1 MTFPILEFD
10 PAKESI
16 IEPSLFYKL
25 IPDAEFCV
33 ITYFREVIE
42 KVCFEKNAKRIGT
55 MRSEMGEH
63 PLYTMEHLGH
73 TIGFFHPGIGAPLAA
88 GLFEEVIAHGFSK
101 FVACGGA
108 GVLQKDIQ
116 VGKIIIPSSAVRDEG
131 TSYHYLEPSREVFIS
146 PDAVAVLAEELKQQ
160 KIEYNIGK
168 TWTTDAFYRETP
180 LKIAKRKEEGC
191 LTVEMECSALA
202 AVAKFR
208 NVKFAQ
214 YLYGGDDVSGEDW
227 DHRGWTRCKVRE
239 KLFWAS
245 VNACLRL

>member
-1 MTFPILEFD
+1 MTYPILEFD

-16 IEPSLFYKL
+16 IEPSLFYKPK
-25 IPDAEFCV
+25 PDAIYCV
-33 ITYFREVIE
+33 ITFFQEMIE
-42 KVCFEKNAKRIGT
+42 KVCVERNAVLFSK
-55 MRSEMGEH
+55 MKSEMGEH
-63 PLYTMEHLGH
+63 PLYAMEYNDHLV
-73 TIGFFHPGIGAPLAA
+73 GFYLSGLCAPFAA
-88 GLFEEVIAHGFSK
+88 GLFEEVIAQGFSK

-131 TSYHYLEPSREVFIS
+131 TSYHYLEPSREVIIS
-146 PDAVAVLAEELKQQ
+146 PDCVTKLAEELQQQ
-160 KIEYNIGK
+160 KMEYIIGK

-180 LKIAKRKEEGC
+180 NKIKNRKEEGC

-214 YLYGGDDVSGEDW
+214 YLYGGDDVSGKDW
-227 DHRGWTRCKVRE
+227 DHRSWTRCEVRE